1 MTIKEMEEL
10 SGIPR
15 ANIRFYEKEGLI
27 APQRNANG
35 YRNYSEEDLNTLKRI
50 RLLRMVHISLEDIKA
65 LNRKECELTDLL
77 LKHLKTLDSERQ
89 NLEESRRIC
98 EQLLGS
104 RAAYDGFDAQD
115 YFDEMNTSSLEKT
128 AEMKEDSLPKV
139 TAPWVRY
146 LARMIDETI
155 YSILWYLLLSLGFH
169 VNIMGIAG
177 VWALMLGAGSLLFAE
192 SAMLSLFGTTPGKF
206 LFGLRVS
213 AENGARLTWNEAF
226 RRTWTVWRRG
236 MGFYIPVYRLIRL
249 YRSYKDCKSGKYLEW
264 EEETVLWLEKGHMQ
278 RKAAAAL
285 ALLAGLNVLIL
296 VIWQAGALP
305 RNQGE
310 ISVQQFAE
318 NFNDMQSFYQI
329 DRQLNL
335 PEFSQAFGM
344 DDSRMILNEQ
354 GKWEKLPSTSY
365 IIGTSVNYQELP
377 QLSFTEADGTVS
389 GVSFSAAYEN
399 ENVEI
404 SSYGDLMALTALS
417 YICAQ
422 EDYSLLRDPPSL
434 VYARIKRRADG
445 FQDFEISAGGVT
457 VKADFEYRG
466 YELRQTQYGR
476 GGVLVPV
483 YGEEASFRVDYQVC
497 GEMEKR

>member
-115 YFDEMNTSSLEKT
+115 YFDQMNTSSLEKT

-169 VNIMGIAG
+169 VNIMEIVG
-177 VWALMLGAGSLLFAE
+177 VWSLIWE
-192 SAMLSLFGTTPGKF
+192 IHPVP
-206 LFGLRVS
+206 GLRYLP
-213 AENGARLTWNEAF
+213 LT
-226 RRTWTVWRRG
+226 G
-236 MGFYIPVYRLIRL
+236 
-249 YRSYKDCKSGKYLEW
+249 
-264 EEETVLWLEKGHMQ
+264 
-278 RKAAAAL
+278 
-285 ALLAGLNVLIL
+285 
-296 VIWQAGALP
+296 
-305 RNQGE
+305 
-310 ISVQQFAE
+310 
-318 NFNDMQSFYQI
+318 
-329 DRQLNL
+329 
-335 PEFSQAFGM
+335 
-344 DDSRMILNEQ
+344 
-354 GKWEKLPSTSY
+354 
-365 IIGTSVNYQELP
+365 
-377 QLSFTEADGTVS
+377 
-389 GVSFSAAYEN
+389 
-399 ENVEI
+399 
-404 SSYGDLMALTALS
+404 
-417 YICAQ
+417 
-422 EDYSLLRDPPSL
+422 
-434 VYARIKRRADG
+434 
-445 FQDFEISAGGVT
+445 
-457 VKADFEYRG
+457 
-466 YELRQTQYGR
+466 
-476 GGVLVPV
+476 
-483 YGEEASFRVDYQVC
+483 
-497 GEMEKR
+497 